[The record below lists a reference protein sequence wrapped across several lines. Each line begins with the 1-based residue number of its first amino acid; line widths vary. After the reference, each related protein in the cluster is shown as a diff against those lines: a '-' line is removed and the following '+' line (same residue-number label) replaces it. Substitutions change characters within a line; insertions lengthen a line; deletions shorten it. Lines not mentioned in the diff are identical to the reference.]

1 MPARRSTI
9 HATTIPTTA
18 NASPR
23 TPRSVRVEA
32 TRPGRWPRSI
42 RFTRR
47 APPVITTRK
56 RSYRVRPHG
65 QDVSD
70 PEEIGE
76 TQILAALIGVAE
88 MVGGLTD
95 TDELLASIV
104 RVMPGLVRVDR
115 CAILSYDP
123 SVREFRTISSFVPGG
138 HTTAFDGLTI
148 AEAEVPR
155 LAQRL
160 ISLRLPALLK
170 APSRETALP
179 PLLQKRLGLRS
190 ALVVPLAARG
200 RFLGILW
207 LDDTRSP
214 HLFTSKEINI
224 VQGVAAQVAIALDGA
239 KLAVQ
244 LDLERRRLDALVSAL
259 ADGLVAVDRDQ
270 RILYLDGGA
279 EALLGWQSSE
289 VRGRRM
295 HDVFDISDAE
305 ASVAWTR
312 ERGGPALAPK
322 DLRLRAHDGMPV
334 ECTAQAVAVRGDE
347 GEMIQILFALRKKAG
362 TKGYADRMMDSIDQ
376 LGPLPAAD
384 PPE

>member
-1 MPARRSTI
+1 
-9 HATTIPTTA
+9 
-18 NASPR
+18 
-23 TPRSVRVEA
+23 
-32 TRPGRWPRSI
+32 
-42 RFTRR
+42 
-47 APPVITTRK
+47 VITIRK
-56 RSYRVRPHG
+56 CSYRVRPHRHG
-65 QDVSD
+65 VPD

-76 TQILAALIGVAE
+76 MQILAALIGVAE

-123 SVREFRTISSFVPGG
+123 SAREFRTITSFAPGG
-138 HTTAFDGLTI
+138 QSTAFDGLTI
-148 AEAEVPR
+148 EEAEIPR

-160 ISLRLPALLK
+160 ISLRLPALVK
-170 APSRETALP
+170 APSREAGLT

-200 RFLGILW
+200 RFLGVLW
-207 LDDTRSP
+207 LDDTRTS

-244 LDLERRRLDALVSAL
+244 LDLERRRLEALVSAL
-259 ADGLVAVDRDQ
+259 ADGLVVVDRDL
-270 RILYLDGGA
+270 RILHLDGGA
-279 EALLGWQSSE
+279 EALLGWHSSE

-295 HDVFDISDAE
+295 YDVYNISEAE

-312 ERGGPALAPK
+312 EKSGPALAPK
-322 DLRLRAHDGMPV
+322 DLRLRAHDGVTV
-334 ECTAQAVAVRGDE
+334 ECNAQAIAVRGDD
-347 GEMIQILFALRKKAG
+347 GDLIQILFALRKKAG
-362 TKGYADRMMDSIDQ
+362 TKGYSDRMMDSIDQ

>member
-1 MPARRSTI
+1 M
-9 HATTIPTTA
+9 
-18 NASPR
+18 
-23 TPRSVRVEA
+23 
-32 TRPGRWPRSI
+32 
-42 RFTRR
+42 
-47 APPVITTRK
+47 ITTRK

>member
-1 MPARRSTI
+1 MPD
-9 HATTIPTTA
+9 P
-18 NASPR
+18 
-23 TPRSVRVEA
+23 
-32 TRPGRWPRSI
+32 
-42 RFTRR
+42 
-47 APPVITTRK
+47 
-56 RSYRVRPHG
+56 
-65 QDVSD
+65 D

-115 CAILSYDP
+115 CAILSYD
-123 SVREFRTISSFVPGG
+123 SSAREFRTITSFAPGG
-138 HTTAFDGLTI
+138 RSTAFDGLTI
-148 AEAEVPR
+148 EEAEIPR

-160 ISLRLPALLK
+160 ISLRLPALVK
-170 APSRETALP
+170 APSREAEAGLP

-200 RFLGILW
+200 RFLGIVW
-207 LDDTRSP
+207 LDDTRAP
-214 HLFTSKEINI
+214 HLFTSKQINI
-224 VQGVAAQVAIALDGA
+224 AQGVAAQVAIALDGA

-244 LDLERRRLDALVSAL
+244 LDLERRRLEALVTAL
-259 ADGLVAVDRDQ
+259 ADGLVVVERDL

-279 EALLGWQSSE
+279 EAMLGWQSSE

-295 HDVFDISDAE
+295 HDVFDISEAE

-312 ERGGPALAPK
+312 EKRGPAPAQK
-322 DLRLRAHDGMPV
+322 DLRLRAHDGIPV
-334 ECTAQAVAVRGDE
+334 ECNAQAIAVRGDD
-347 GEMIQILFALRKKAG
+347 GELIQILFALRKKAG
-362 TKGYADRMMDSIDQ
+362 TKGYSDRMMDSIDQ
-376 LGPLPAAD
+376 LGAVRAAD